1 MSGALGL
8 RSQEDL
14 VACFSHRELDLS
26 ESSTMLSVLENAQ
39 IASADFLVNC
49 AAFTDVDGCETN
61 EEQARA
67 VNAEGPGCLAEWC
80 SEKGIR
86 LIHISTDYVFAGDGS
101 RPYKESDPVAPRTAY
116 GRTKQE
122 GERRVLA
129 SNSEATVVRT
139 SWIFGPGRNF
149 VEAIVRQA
157 RLRKS
162 GEASGP
168 LRVVSDQRGSPTY
181 AGDLAEGIID
191 LALRTQPQEGDP
203 VPDSVDRAAQGPPAG
218 LVHLS
223 NSGEAS
229 WFEFAREILDRS
241 GHADIEVI
249 PVSSDEFK
257 RPAPRPAWSVLSC
270 ERAADSGIRLRP
282 WPEALGAYLE
292 WRAGNGESR

>member
-1 MSGALGL
+1 
-8 RSQEDL
+8 
-14 VACFSHRELDLS
+14 
-26 ESSTMLSVLENAQ
+26 MLSTLEDAQ
-39 IASADFLVNC
+39 VASADVFVNC

-61 EEQARA
+61 EKQARA
-67 VNAEGPGCLAEWC
+67 VNAEGPGHLAEWC
-80 SEKGIR
+80 REKGIR

-101 RPYKESDPVAPRTAY
+101 RPYQESDPVAPKTAY
-116 GRTKQE
+116 GRTKEE
-122 GERRVLA
+122 GERRVLE
-129 SNSEATVVRT
+129 SNPDATVVRT
-139 SWIFGPGRNF
+139 SWVFGPGKNF
-149 VEAIVRQA
+149 VEAIMRQA
-157 RLRKS
+157 GLRKS

-191 LALRTQPQEGDP
+191 LVLRAQPQEGDA
-203 VPDSVDRAAQGPPAG
+203 VSGSVVSTEPAPPAG

-241 GHADIEVI
+241 GHADVEVI
-249 PVSSDEFK
+249 PVSSDEFR

-270 ERAADSGIRLRP
+270 DRAADSGVRLRP

-292 WRAGNGESR
+292 WRAGHGESP

>member
-1 MSGALGL
+1 MSSALSL
-8 RSQEDL
+8 RAKEDL
-14 VACFSHRELDLS
+14 VGCFSHRELDLS
-26 ESSTMLSVLENAQ
+26 EPSSMRSALEDAQ
-39 IASADFLVNC
+39 VGSIDFLVNC
-49 AAFTDVDGCETN
+49 AAFTDVDECETN
-61 EEQARA
+61 EKQARA

-86 LIHISTDYVFAGDGS
+86 LVHISTDYVFAGDGS
-101 RPYKESDPVAPRTAY
+101 RPYEESDPVAPRTAY

-129 SNSEATVVRT
+129 SSPEATVVRT
-139 SWIFGPGRNF
+139 SWVFGPGRNF

-191 LALRTQPQEGDP
+191 LALRDQPQEGDP
-203 VPDSVDRAAQGPPAG
+203 DPDRAAQGPPAG

-241 GHADIEVI
+241 GHAEIEVI

-257 RPAPRPAWSVLSC
+257 RPAARPAWSVLSC
-270 ERAADSGIRLRP
+270 ERAAGFGIRLRP
-282 WPEALGAYLE
+282 WREALGAYLE
-292 WRAGNGESR
+292 WRAVNGESR